1 MSDKITSQ
9 HLERT
14 AYVYIR
20 QSTLQQVRN
29 NLESSRRQYALED
42 RARALGFKSVVVID
56 DDLGISGTGSRE
68 RPGFARLLAAVCN
81 GEVGGVF
88 ALEASRLARN
98 NRDWHHL
105 IDLCVLTETIVVD
118 AEGIYDPRLLN
129 DRMLLGLKGTM
140 SEFEIGI
147 LRQRAR
153 EAYNQK
159 IQRGEVMC
167 RVAVGYV
174 RSGATGIE
182 MTPDREVQEAVRGLF
197 LRFAQMGT
205 LRQVF
210 LWYHQQQILM
220 PRLHVRDGVY
230 ALIWTLPDYQYLLR
244 ILKSPTYAG
253 AFAHGRTKS
262 QSRVVDG
269 RSRKSGGHR
278 VPLEQWEILIKDHHP
293 AYITWERYL
302 ENLNA
307 LNSNRTKSHAA
318 RSGAPREGS
327 ALLAGLLRCR
337 KCGHKMRVG
346 YRGGGTEPSGRYY
359 CMTGNRGQGVPS
371 CQCFAAFKMDRAVVD
386 LVLQTCQPLGIEAS
400 LQAMN
405 GNRTEEDQKRRMLEL
420 AVERARYEVDR
431 ARRQYDAVDPANRLV
446 AAELEARWNAAL
458 TQASGVEARL
468 QAESS
473 SVKSL
478 DEDQRRRLMSLGADL
493 QKLWNDEAAPME
505 LKKRIL
511 RTVINE
517 IVVDVN
523 HTSGFVDMQIHWVGG
538 VHTIL
543 HVRKNKSGHNKQA
556 ADDNTV
562 ELVADLAKG
571 WPDHYIAG
579 ILNRIGCQTGPGN
592 SWSENRVKSF
602 RGQHKIPVFAAG
614 SERPWLTMQEAA
626 KELNVSVAVVRTM
639 VKHGKLAARQI
650 VKGVPWMI
658 HREDLNTPAVL
669 SCAKDARNRRK
680 NPRENDQQILMPSI

>member
-1 MSDKITSQ
+1 MSDKITSR
-9 HLERT
+9 HLERA

-42 RARALGFKSVVVID
+42 RARVLGFKSVVVID
-56 DDLGISGTGSRE
+56 EDLGISGTGSRE
-68 RPGFARLLAAVCN
+68 RPGFGRLLAAVCK

-159 IQRGEVMC
+159 IHRGEMMT
-167 RVAVGYV
+167 RVPVGYV
-174 RSGATGIE
+174 RSGAAGIE
-182 MTPDREVQEAVRGLF
+182 MTPDREVQEAIRGVF
-197 LRFAQMGT
+197 LRFQQMGT
-205 LRQVF
+205 LRQVL

-230 ALIWTLPDYQYLLR
+230 SLIWNLPDYGYLLR

-262 QSRVVDG
+262 HSRVVDG

-278 VPLEQWEILIKDHHP
+278 VPLDQWEVLIKDHHP

-302 ENLNA
+302 ENLKA
-307 LNSNRTKSHAA
+307 LTSNRTKSHAA

-337 KCGHKMRVG
+337 KCGHKMHVG
-346 YRGGGTEPSGRYY
+346 YRGGTGPCGRYF
-359 CMTGNRGQGVPS
+359 CMTGNRGQGTPS
-371 CQCFAAFKMDRAVVD
+371 CQCFAAFKVDRAVVD
-386 LVLQTCQPLGIEAS
+386 LVLETCQPLGIEAS
-400 LQAMN
+400 IQALN
-405 GNRTEEDQKRRMLEL
+405 GNRSEQDQKRRMLEL
-420 AVERARYEVDR
+420 AAQRARYEVDR

-446 AAELEARWNAAL
+446 AAELEARWNVAL
-458 TQASGVEARL
+458 TQASEAEVRL
-468 QAESS
+468 QAESAP
-473 SVKSL
+473 VTSL
-478 DEDQRRRLMSLGADL
+478 NEDQRRRLMALGADL
-493 QKLWNDEAAPME
+493 QRLWNDEAAPVE

-517 IVVDVN
+517 IVVEVN
-523 HTSGFVDMQIHWVGG
+523 HTSGLVDMQIHWAGG
-538 VHTIL
+538 VHTML
-543 HVRKNKSGHNKQA
+543 HVRKNKCGHNKRA
-556 ADDNTV
+556 ADEDTV
-562 ELVADLAKG
+562 ELVTELARG
-571 WPDHYIAG
+571 WPDRYIAG

-639 VKHGKLAARQI
+639 VNHGKLPARQI
-650 VKGVPWMI
+650 AKGVPWMI
-658 HREDLNTPAVL
+658 QREDLNRPTV
-669 SCAKDARNRRK
+669 SSYAKDARSRRET
-680 NPRENDQQILMPSI
+680 PRENEQQILMPCI

>member
-9 HLERT
+9 HLERA
-14 AYVYIR
+14 AYIYIR

-42 RARALGFKSVVVID
+42 RARALGFRSVVVID
-56 DDLGISGTGSRE
+56 EDLGISGTGSRE
-68 RPGFARLLAAVCN
+68 RPGFGRLLAAVCN

-159 IQRGEVMC
+159 IRRGEVMTK
-167 RVAVGYV
+167 VSIGYV

-182 MTPDREVQEAVRGLF
+182 MTPDREVQEAIRGVF
-197 LRFAQMGT
+197 LRFEQMGT

-210 LWYHQQQILM
+210 LWYHQQQIPM
-220 PRLHVRDGVY
+220 PRLHVRDGVNSV
-230 ALIWTLPDYQYLLR
+230 IWSLPDYQHLLR

-253 AFAHGRTKS
+253 AFAYGRTKS
-262 QSRVVDG
+262 HSRVVDG

-278 VPLEQWEILIKDHHP
+278 VPLEQWEVLIKDHHP
-293 AYITWERYL
+293 AYITWERYI
-302 ENLNA
+302 ENLKA
-307 LNSNRTKSHAA
+307 LASNRTKSHSAK
-318 RSGAPREGS
+318 SGAPREGS

-337 KCGHKMRVG
+337 KCGHKMHVG
-346 YRGGGTEPSGRYY
+346 YRGGTGPSGRYF
-359 CMTGNRGQGVPS
+359 CMTGNRGQGTPS
-371 CQCFAAFKMDRAVVD
+371 CQCFAAFKVDRAVVD
-386 LVLQTCQPLGIEAS
+386 LVLETCQPLGIEAS
-400 LQAMN
+400 IHAMN
-405 GNRTEEDQKRRMLEL
+405 GNRAEQDHKRRTLEL
-420 AVERARYEVDR
+420 AVQRARYEVDH

-458 TQASGVEARL
+458 TQASEAEARL
-468 QAESS
+468 QAESA
-473 SVKSL
+473 SVRPL
-478 DEDQRRRLMSLGADL
+478 DEAQRCRLMALGADL
-493 QKLWNDEAAPME
+493 QRLWNDGAAPME

-517 IVVDVN
+517 IVVEVN
-523 HTSGFVDMQIHWVGG
+523 HTSGFVDMQIHWAGG
-538 VHTIL
+538 VHTML
-543 HVRKNKSGHNKQA
+543 HVRKNKTGHNKSA
-556 ADDNTV
+556 ADEDTV
-562 ELVADLAKG
+562 ELVAELARG
-571 WPDHYIAG
+571 WPDRYIAG

-592 SWSENRVKSF
+592 SWSENRVRSF
-602 RGQHKIPVFAAG
+602 RGQHRIPVFAAG
-614 SERPWLTMQEAA
+614 SQRPWLTMQEAA

-639 VKHGKLAARQI
+639 VKHGKLPARQI
-650 VKGVPWMI
+650 AKGVPWMI
-658 HREDLNTPAVL
+658 KREDLNSPTV
-669 SCAKDARNRRK
+669 SNYAKYSRSR
-680 NPRENDQQILMPSI
+680 PESLRENDQQILMPCI